1 MKDKP
6 IQVLMRDVI
15 EDEMLSSS
23 VVKNMNALD
32 FDYIPKELPHRDE
45 QLRFLA
51 QMFKPALS
59 CISQN
64 VVIKG
69 PVGTGK
75 TVIAKK
81 FCKSIVNI
89 ARKQGKIIE
98 YVHINCRK
106 RSTDAMTL
114 LGILNHF
121 DSRFP
126 DRGFSVQEMLEVLH
140 KQLKRRDAQLLVV
153 LDEADALLKKSG
165 SNLVYALTRF
175 SDESA
180 RDKSPVSL
188 LLISQKDVL
197 SMLDSSALST
207 FKRSNIL
214 HLNKYT
220 RNELF
225 DIVRQRVDLAF
236 HRNMVNEE
244 CVDLIADIAS

>member
-6 IQVLMRDVI
+6 IRVLMRDVI
-15 EDEMLSSS
+15 EDELLSSS
-23 VVKNMNALD
+23 VVKDMNALD

-81 FCKSIVNI
+81 FCKSIVDV

-106 RSTDAMTL
+106 RSTDAMVL

-126 DRGFSVQEMLEVLH
+126 DRGFSVQEMLEVLR
-140 KQLKRRDAQLLVV
+140 KQLKKRDAQLLVV

-165 SNLVYALTRF
+165 SNLVYNLTRF
-175 SDESA
+175 TDETMKTDTYHALANAIQGNIDSE
-180 RDKSPVSL
+180 RMTFQGVEMSL
-188 LLISQKDVL
+188 EQWKQTLNRLA
-197 SMLDSSALST
+197 LDCAA
-207 FKRSNIL
+207 
-214 HLNKYT
+214 
-220 RNELF
+220 E
-225 DIVRQRVDLAF
+225 
-236 HRNMVNEE
+236 MVEK
-244 CVDLIADIAS
+244 